1 MTPMRLFPVLFSAVL
16 TFAAG
21 NAAAAEPKRPNV
33 LFLFADDMRADSVA
47 ALGNP
52 VVKTPTLDALANRGF
67 VMRNAYCFGGN
78 SAAVCT
84 PSRNMLLSGNAYFR
98 WKDFQPPQ
106 GAKPHASAQG
116 TSRPV

>member
-1 MTPMRLFPVLFSAVL
+1 MQTRLLRSLLPLLCLLAIPAP
-16 TFAAG
+16 AAS
-21 NAAAAEPKRPNV
+21 KPNV

-84 PSRNMLLSGNAYFR
+84 RNRFTA
-98 WKDFQPPQ
+98 
-106 GAKPHASAQG
+106 
-116 TSRPV
+116 